1 MMQTTLR
8 SNASRRL
15 SRPGA
20 TVISALALVFLC
32 TLLSPPPIRAA
43 DPPKIGVVD
52 LQKILEVSEAAKA
65 GQESM
70 RKEVER
76 MEAEGKKSAAE
87 AEDLKSRLD
96 REAMVMSKEAREE
109 KEREFRIKLS
119 DLKAL
124 EKKYRDEIQQLKGKL
139 INEIYKDVSAIL
151 EEIGK
156 KDGYQLIIEKREAGV
171 FYAPKTIDLTD
182 RLLQEFN
189 SRHGKKKP

>member
-1 MMQTTLR
+1 MCSLR
-8 SNASRRL
+8 RSAAFG
-15 SRPGA
+15 RPAVVWSLALILLG
-20 TVISALALVFLC
+20 ALAA
-32 TLLSPPPIRAA
+32 PAAARAA

-52 LQKILEVSEAAKA
+52 LQRVLEVSEAAKA
-65 GQESM
+65 GQEAM

-76 MEAEGKKSAAE
+76 MESEGKKSAAE
-87 AEDLKSRLD
+87 AEELKNRLE

-139 INEIYKDVSAIL
+139 INEIYKDVAAIL

-156 KDGYQLIIEKREAGV
+156 KEGYQLIIEKREAGV

-182 RLLQEFN
+182 RLLQEYN
-189 SRHGKKKP
+189 GRQGKKKS